1 MKKSIKKI
9 LALTLATT
17 LFTTGLT
24 ACSSGESKTGE
35 AGELY
40 VYNWGEYFDP
50 DALAMFEDETGIKVT
65 YDEYETNEV
74 MYPIISNGAA
84 SYDLVCPSDY
94 MVQRMLCG
102 IQKLP
107 VRIM

>member
-24 ACSSGESKTGE
+24 ACSSGGSKTEE

-40 VYNWGEYFDP
+40 VYNWGEYFGC
-50 DALAMFEDETGIKVT
+50 LGNV
-65 YDEYETNEV
+65 
-74 MYPIISNGAA
+74 
-84 SYDLVCPSDY
+84 
-94 MVQRMLCG
+94 
-102 IQKLP
+102 
-107 VRIM
+107 